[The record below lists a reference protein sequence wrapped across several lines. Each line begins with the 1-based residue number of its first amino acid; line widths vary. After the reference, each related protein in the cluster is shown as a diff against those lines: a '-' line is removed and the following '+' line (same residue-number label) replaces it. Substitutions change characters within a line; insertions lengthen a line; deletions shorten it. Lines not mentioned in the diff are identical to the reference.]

1 MNQGL
6 VVTIDGA
13 AGTGK
18 STAAR
23 RLAEVLGWQFL
34 DTGAMYRAAALAML
48 EAGEDPANA
57 QEAADRVERLHI
69 DFDWSTSPPEVLLDG
84 RGVGDRIR
92 DLDVSA
98 AASAIAVHP
107 PVRNRLKQ
115 LQREVAASCHGL
127 VSEGRDQGSV
137 VFPDAL
143 VRFFL
148 SAPVEVRAERR
159 IRQLEAQGKFA
170 DAQAVRQDLE
180 ERDERDQTRD
190 EAPLVRVKGAVD
202 IDTGRSNEDAVVKR
216 MKQAIQD
223 AREQAPPTRSSSR
236 KINPAPG
243 MHPIRRFIVWKC
255 LRGVV
260 ELWCRFWHGLRMWNR
275 ESLPPEGPLIYIMN
289 HQSLLDPPLVGVLV
303 RRRPCTFLARKGL
316 FAFKP
321 FGAFIRFLC
330 AIPLDVARGGG
341 RALRSAIRELDAG
354 RCVLIF
360 PEGRRTHDGRMGR
373 FRGGVLLLA
382 RKTGAPVVPLAIDGS
397 WDAWSRH
404 HSLPRLGAG
413 IGMRIGEPISAEVLG
428 AMEEA
433 EALEHLKREVEK
445 LRLEVRGDLRQAT
458 KGAWPK
464 PGIGDVP
471 YWAEDEAA
479 LAENSAPEDDKD

>member
-34 DTGAMYRAAALAML
+34 DTGVMYRAAALAML
-48 EAGEDPANA
+48 EAGEDPANG
-57 QEAADRVERLHI
+57 QDAADRVERLHI
-69 DFDWSTSPPEVLLDG
+69 DFDWSLSPPEVLLNG

-202 IDTGRSNEDAVVKR
+202 IDTGRSNEDAVVER
-216 MKQAIQD
+216 MKQAIED
-223 AREQAPPTRSSSR
+223 AREEASPTRSPSR

-243 MHPIRRFIVWKC
+243 MHPLRRFIVWKC

-260 ELWCRFWHGLRMWNR
+260 ELWCRLWHGLRMWNR

-341 RALRSAIRELDAG
+341 RAL
-354 RCVLIF
+354 
-360 PEGRRTHDGRMGR
+360 
-373 FRGGVLLLA
+373 
-382 RKTGAPVVPLAIDGS
+382 
-397 WDAWSRH
+397 
-404 HSLPRLGAG
+404 
-413 IGMRIGEPISAEVLG
+413 
-428 AMEEA
+428 
-433 EALEHLKREVEK
+433 
-445 LRLEVRGDLRQAT
+445 
-458 KGAWPK
+458 
-464 PGIGDVP
+464 
-471 YWAEDEAA
+471 
-479 LAENSAPEDDKD
+479 